1 MKLSVCKSGLKGKIK
16 LVPRNLHV
24 YFTSRTLVVGVL
36 LRRKTSL
43 PTKILLSSS
52 IICTRTVMIRS
63 IALIRPTT
71 YVGSSGLR

>member
-1 MKLSVCKSGLKGKIK
+1 M
-16 LVPRNLHV
+16 

-52 IICTRTVMIRS
+52 IIGARTVMIRS